1 MPLYPSIFFF
11 FKFLY
16 QILFSYICYQ
26 IIRLVGLFGIGEPE
40 RKVEFQTE
48 MFLYVFFRSIF
59 RQPGSFWTLLYI
71 KNTDRTVFMWQ
82 KYKYPVTKTKGKA
95 NNASCRQKSFNKM
108 YYSLFPMRSNM

>member
-1 MPLYPSIFFF
+1 MPPYPSIFFF

-40 RKVEFQTE
+40 QKVEFQTE

-59 RQPGSFWTLLYI
+59 QRPEFILDFVIHKKIPT
-71 KNTDRTVFMWQ
+71 RRFFMWQ
-82 KYKYPVTKTKGKA
+82 KYKYPVTKQRERRIMHLVGRRVSTK
-95 NNASCRQKSFNKM
+95 CIIHF
-108 YYSLFPMRSNM
+108 SL

>member
-59 RQPGSFWTLLYI
+59 RQPDSFWTLLYI
-71 KNTDRTVFMWQ
+71 KNTDRTVFLCGKSINILLQ
-82 KYKYPVTKTKGKA
+82 KQRERQIMHLVGRRVSTK
-95 NNASCRQKSFNKM
+95 CIIHF
-108 YYSLFPMRSNM
+108 SL